1 MSHYLRGIFLGIS
14 GLAAAHAFA
23 DQLEEHDPVRVAQ
36 RLKDCVAQNQAMHD
50 GRTPEAIQ
58 QACKK
63 AIAEG
68 SYHDPNIS
76 LDGMTKSPA
85 QQ

>member
-1 MSHYLRGIFLGIS
+1 LIGIA
-14 GLAAAHAFA
+14 GLAATHAFA

-36 RLKDCVAQNQAMHD
+36 RLKDCIAENIAKDD
-50 GRTPEAIQ
+50 GRTRSTIRL
-58 QACKK
+58 ACKR
-63 AIAEG
+63 AVADG

-76 LDGMTKSPA
+76 LDGMIKSPS

>member
-1 MSHYLRGIFLGIS
+1 MSRYLRIFLICTT
-14 GLAAAHAFA
+14 GLTAAYAFA

-36 RLKDCVAQNQAMHD
+36 RLKDCVAQNRAMHD
-50 GRTPEAIQ
+50 GRTYSAIQ

-68 SYHDPNIS
+68 SYQDPNIS
-76 LDGMTKSPA
+76 LDGMIKSPPR
-85 QQ
+85 Q